1 MRAACLTSLL
11 APRRTTRRQAKG
23 ITGILNGVEDIVKP
37 DNDELGLEVLFNAT
51 SLEKKA
57 EVKAALQKA
66 QGFAVDAAVPLFVF
80 MGRLDAQKGVDVL
93 FQAVEAVLEEG
104 LAVQFVFMGSG
115 IEELEEVASD
125 LEARFPKAFKAVLSF
140 KGQEKYKTY
149 AASDFALMP
158 SRYEPCGLV
167 QMEGMRFGVLPIVA
181 PTGGLADTVQDLK
194 ASVAP
199 VPPLPGPSPL
209 PTVPHSQLPPA
220 SRARSIGLR
229 ALHRPARISDSDP
242 GSALPFRPRLSL
254 CRAEPLAG
262 RARGGARRLSD
273 PVARTRPQTGFVL
286 EKELDMDD
294 ILPEDVQMIAKAI
307 KRAAALY
314 SDTATIRT
322 LQVAAMKAAK
332 DFSWVKATKQYVEH
346 FLVSAP
352 LRAPAH
358 PIAAAA
364 AAARAEPCCSCR
376 CPRRRPPTQC
386 ASSAGSVA
394 QCSASAAAATLTSHA
409 PLPPAAAEP
418 GRRAAVGGPLRRC
431 FDVDAPRRPPRTGP
445 AAAAPS
451 GSRIPGPCA
460 ETAPPSH
467 APSPPMAGTEKSVP
481 ELGRAGPG
489 RLAGATSLR
498 EGQPRLGGAAPR
510 AARPLMSYIPAGPG
524 RRRRRRMAGRCGR
537 APPRLFI
544 ILQAF
549 PLFPQLLLSSD
560 GRGRLNLWSSN
571 VSAETAAAARRV

>member
-209 PTVPHSQLPPA
+209 PTVPHSQLPSA
-220 SRARSIGLR
+220 SRARSIGPR
-229 ALHRPARISDSDP
+229 ASRTRT
-242 GSALPFRPRLSL
+242 R
-254 CRAEPLAG
+254 
-262 RARGGARRLSD
+262 GARSLFVRVCPFAGLS
-273 PVARTRPQTGFVL
+273 PSQ
-286 EKELDMDD
+286 
-294 ILPEDVQMIAKAI
+294 
-307 KRAAALY
+307 
-314 SDTATIRT
+314 
-322 LQVAAMKAAK
+322 
-332 DFSWVKATKQYVEH
+332 
-346 FLVSAP
+346 
-352 LRAPAH
+352 
-358 PIAAAA
+358 
-364 AAARAEPCCSCR
+364 AARAEEPAGSLTPSPGPARRPASCWR
-376 CPRRRPPTQC
+376 RSWTWTTSCPRTCR
-386 ASSAGSVA
+386 
-394 QCSASAAAATLTSHA
+394 
-409 PLPPAAAEP
+409 
-418 GRRAAVGGPLRRC
+418 
-431 FDVDAPRRPPRTGP
+431 
-445 AAAAPS
+445 
-451 GSRIPGPCA
+451 
-460 ETAPPSH
+460 
-467 APSPPMAGTEKSVP
+467 
-481 ELGRAGPG
+481 
-489 RLAGATSLR
+489 
-498 EGQPRLGGAAPR
+498 
-510 AARPLMSYIPAGPG
+510 
-524 RRRRRRMAGRCGR
+524 
-537 APPRLFI
+537 
-544 ILQAF
+544 
-549 PLFPQLLLSSD
+549 
-560 GRGRLNLWSSN
+560 
-571 VSAETAAAARRV
+571 

>member
-199 VPPLPGPSPL
+199 VPPLPRPL
-209 PTVPHSQLPPA
+209 AYRPALPAAFRIP
-220 SRARSIGLR
+220 R

-376 CPRRRPPTQC
+376 CRRRCRRRRPPTQC

-394 QCSASAAAATLTSHA
+394 QCSASAAAATLTLHA
-409 PLPPAAAEP
+409 PPPP
-418 GRRAAVGGPLRRC
+418 PPPQSLGAV
-431 FDVDAPRRPPRTGP
+431 PR
-445 AAAAPS
+445 
-451 GSRIPGPCA
+451 
-460 ETAPPSH
+460 
-467 APSPPMAGTEKSVP
+467 
-481 ELGRAGPG
+481 
-489 RLAGATSLR
+489 
-498 EGQPRLGGAAPR
+498 
-510 AARPLMSYIPAGPG
+510 
-524 RRRRRRMAGRCGR
+524 
-537 APPRLFI
+537 
-544 ILQAF
+544 
-549 PLFPQLLLSSD
+549 
-560 GRGRLNLWSSN
+560 
-571 VSAETAAAARRV
+571 